1 MGISKYQIVNC
12 EPKHARLFTK
22 DEGSIEANCIE
33 GLAFTVL
40 YHGTAIAC
48 GGIRPLWSGVA
59 EAWILFGPEV
69 KNHTI
74 FIFKNTKQ
82 YISNLIKKHNLH
94 RLQAY
99 CRADFSEAIN
109 FLHHTGFRVEGKAR
123 KYNPDGTDAYFM
135 SIITEVN

>member
-12 EPKHARLFTK
+12 EPEHARLFTEDTK
-22 DEGSIEANCIE
+22 SMKANCLE

-40 YHGTAIAC
+40 YHGTVIAC
-48 GGIRPLWSGVA
+48 AGIRPLWSGVA
-59 EAWILFGPEV
+59 EAWVLFGPEV

-74 FIFKNTKQ
+74 FVFKNTKR
-82 YISNLIKKHNLH
+82 YIADLTKKHNLW

-99 CRADFSEAIN
+99 CRTDFPEAIN
-109 FLHHTGFRVEGKAR
+109 FLYHAGFRVEGKAR

-135 SIITEVN
+135 SIIREVS